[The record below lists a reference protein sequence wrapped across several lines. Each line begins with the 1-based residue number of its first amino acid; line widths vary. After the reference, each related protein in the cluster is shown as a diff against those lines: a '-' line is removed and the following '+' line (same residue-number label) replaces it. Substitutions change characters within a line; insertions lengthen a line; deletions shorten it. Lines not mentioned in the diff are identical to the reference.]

1 MAFVVIEPDELR
13 ARIGTRIRELA
24 KRRRMT
30 LSRLATESEVSPGH
44 LWAVLRGE
52 KAPTS
57 DILAKFAAVLQ
68 VDPHELL
75 RPPRKPRT
83 PK

>member
-1 MAFVVIEPDELR
+1 M
-13 ARIGTRIRELA
+13 RIRAVA
-24 KRRRMT
+24 KRRGMT
-30 LSRLATESEVSPGH
+30 LSRLAEESKVSPAH
-44 LWAVLRGE
+44 LWAVLGGE

-57 DILAKFAAVLQ
+57 DVLAKFAAVLQ

-75 RPPRKPRT
+75 RPPRKPRA